1 MDSVWLCREGIPGLA
16 AGLDNCFGVVEH
28 AEGKEALAE
37 IKPDPLDRVEFRTVG
52 WQRHQRDVVRNGE
65 RALVVPTGAVEDHG
79 GVDVVW
85 PDSGEA
91 GEERVHDLGV
101 DGGQHEGEV
110 LAGGRAHGGED
121 VGPLVAD
128 LTRARSAP
136 APEPPAVADPA
147 LVADPRLVLEP
158 EFEALVGMRFGDRLQ
173 GRA

>member
-1 MDSVWLCREGIPGLA
+1 MDSVWFGCEDVPGLA
-16 AGLDNCFGVVEH
+16 AGLYNCFGVVEH
-28 AEGKEALAE
+28 AEGKEAFAQIE
-37 IKPDPLDRVEFRTVG
+37 PDALDRVEFRTVG
-52 WQRHQRDVVRNGE
+52 RQLDEAQIVGNGE
-65 RALVVPTGAVEDHG
+65 RAFVVPAGAVEDHE

-85 PDSGEA
+85 LGGGEM
-91 GEERVHDLGV
+91 GEKDVHDLGV
-101 DGGQHEGEV
+101 DAGQHEGEV
-110 LAGGRAHGGED
+110 LAAGRAHGGED